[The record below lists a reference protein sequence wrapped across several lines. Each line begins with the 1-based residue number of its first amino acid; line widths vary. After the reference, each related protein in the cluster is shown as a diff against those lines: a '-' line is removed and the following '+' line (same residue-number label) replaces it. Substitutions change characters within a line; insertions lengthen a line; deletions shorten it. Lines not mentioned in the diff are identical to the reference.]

1 MTQWTQWH
9 SGHGDIGHSD
19 TVVTGTCGHGD
30 YNEHS
35 DHNGHSL
42 YLEPTVRSLTSVRH
56 TCWSSH
62 YILFFFSYLNI
73 AKLVIPASLS
83 LKFQSCIIHVTFT
96 FSPTEQMIFLSYLLK
111 PIIFSHYSEIISNVH
126 NGTEIKHMFGDLNK
140 SASHRLTDLN
150 VWLPGTIRRWPCWR
164 ICSLVRGSVSPGVSF
179 WDFECS
185 SQTQGL
191 SFPAACLWRT
201 MELSWPSCL
210 ERQAS
215 QVFSS

>member
-1 MTQWTQWH
+1 MLILPLH
-9 SGHGDIGHSD
+9 SFLLLLPKHCKACHSRFS
-19 TVVTGTCGHGD
+19 VLKVPELYYTCD
-30 YNEHS
+30 
-35 DHNGHSL
+35 L
-42 YLEPTVRSLTSVRH
+42 Y
-56 TCWSSH
+56 
-62 YILFFFSYLNI
+62 
-73 AKLVIPASLS
+73 
-83 LKFQSCIIHVTFT
+83 FQPYRADDF
-96 FSPTEQMIFLSYLLK
+96 FLSYLLK
-111 PIIFSHYSEIISNVH
+111 PIIFSHYSKIISNVH
-126 NGTEIKHMFGDLNK
+126 NGTEIKYMLGDLNK
-140 SASHRLTDLN
+140 SAPHRLADLN

-191 SFPAACLWRT
+191 SFPAACLRRT